1 MATVMGGKSMKA
13 NIFNIQKFSVHDGPG
28 IRTTV
33 FFKGCPLKCI
43 WCHNPESQ
51 SSNDEILYDKNKCT
65 LCGNCVRECKN
76 NAIEIINNKLIT
88 TDECSFNGDCTV
100 CCINGARQ
108 IAGREYTVDEVMKEV
123 LRDRV
128 FYKNSKGGVTLSGG
142 EPLIY
147 ADFVEEL
154 LKKLREENIH
164 TAVDTCGAV
173 NFEVLERVS
182 KYTDLFLYDIKSM
195 DDDKHIL
202 YTGISNKNIIENL
215 IKLSQIHNNINLRLP
230 LIEGIN
236 ADENHIIKILEL
248 LKNTNIKKINLL
260 PYHDIAIHKYE
271 KLGRS
276 YNSYKMKKPT
286 DEKLKGFMEMFEK
299 EGYQVKIGG

>member
-1 MATVMGGKSMKA
+1 MKA

-28 IRTTV
+28 IRTTI
-33 FFKGCPLKCI
+33 FFKGCPLKCA

-51 SSNDEILYDKNKCT
+51 SSDKEILYDKNKCT
-65 LCGNCVRECKN
+65 LCLNCVKECNN
-76 NAIEIINNKLIT
+76 NAIYRVDKTLVTNMDKCNFCNACII
-88 TDECSFNGDCTV
+88 
-100 CCINGARQ
+100 CCIKGARQ
-108 IAGREYTVDEVMKEV
+108 IAGKEYTVDEVVKEV
-123 LRDRV
+123 LKDRV

-147 ADFVEEL
+147 ADFVEKL
-154 LKKLREENIH
+154 LIKLKEENIH

-173 NFEVLERVS
+173 EFEILERIAS
-182 KYTDLFLYDIKSM
+182 YTDLFLYDIKSM

-202 YTGISNKNIIENL
+202 YTGSTNKDIIQNL
-215 IKLSQIHNNINLRLP
+215 LKLTQIHDNINLRLP

-236 ADENHIIKILEL
+236 ADDKHIVGILEL

-260 PYHDIAIHKYE
+260 PYHDIAKHKYE

-276 YNSYKMKKPT
+276 YDLYNMERPS
-286 DEKLKGFMEMFEK
+286 DDKLNNFKEMLES
-299 EGYQVKIGG
+299 EGYKVKIGG